1 MDATHFYIPNADLP
15 ARADPP
21 LVSKDQ
27 AETSAPASDADKS
40 PPTKSEGIP
49 ELLQALRDA
58 LQEDTQTAAFKQLS
72 QMQQA
77 IQAQEILLR
86 DVTRQKTPQP
96 MMLPPVR
103 QEAIV
108 QSKLQVV
115 LIERGLLISLQT
127 ELSHGTVLSTN
138 VAVCGK
144 VPT

>member
-1 MDATHFYIPNADLP
+1 
-15 ARADPP
+15 
-21 LVSKDQ
+21 
-27 AETSAPASDADKS
+27 
-40 PPTKSEGIP
+40 
-49 ELLQALRDA
+49 
-58 LQEDTQTAAFKQLS
+58 LQEYTQTAAFKQLS

-127 ELSHGTVLSTN
+127 ELSHGTVLVS
-138 VAVCGK
+138 
-144 VPT
+144 PID